1 MIKGKIIAIIG
12 AIIALLTAVAPW
24 MIVHGGE
31 TLQGFYFGW
40 LYIIP
45 AILAVVVIILS
56 ILRKIIGWII
66 SSIIGI
72 FFVIW
77 GVYII
82 SAVRTF
88 SAEYI
93 GFTYDAEWLG
103 TGAATFADIGYGI
116 YLIIFAGILILVGNI
131 LSLKG
136 K

>member
-1 MIKGKIIAIIG
+1 MKGKIITIIG
-12 AIIALLTAVAPW
+12 AIIALLTAITPW
-24 MIVHGGE
+24 IIVRGGE

-45 AILAVVVIILS
+45 AILAVIVIILS
-56 ILRKIIGWII
+56 LIKKRISWAI

-77 GVYII
+77 SLYIF
-82 SAVRTF
+82 SAVRAF

-93 GFTYDAEWLG
+93 GITYDAEWLG
-103 TGAATFADIGYGI
+103 AGAASFADIGYGI
-116 YLIIFAGILILVGNI
+116 YLIIFAGILILAGSI
-131 LSLKG
+131 LRLKN